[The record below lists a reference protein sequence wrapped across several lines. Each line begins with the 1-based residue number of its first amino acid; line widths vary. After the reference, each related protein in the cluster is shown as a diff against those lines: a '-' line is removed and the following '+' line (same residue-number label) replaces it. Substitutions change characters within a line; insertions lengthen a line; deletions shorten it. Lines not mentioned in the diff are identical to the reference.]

1 MTDVRKTPWHLW
13 VVGAISLLINAFPV
27 ADFTLTNMQNEFWL
41 SPLTAAQRSFILGA
55 PLWSDACW
63 ALGGFGAF
71 LGSLLSLL
79 RSRHAVT
86 AFIVS
91 IIGLA
96 GSTLYQHV
104 LNGEATR
111 ALFQNVALYVT
122 ITIWVIMLALLFYAR
137 AMKAKGVLR

>member
-1 MTDVRKTPWHLW
+1 MTEVGKTPWHLW
-13 VVGAISLLINAFPV
+13 VVGVVSLLINAFPV

-55 PLWSDACW
+55 PLWADACW

-71 LGSLLSLL
+71 IGSLLLL
-79 RSRHAVT
+79 MRSRHAVT
-86 AFIVS
+86 AFILS
-91 IIGLA
+91 IVGLA

-104 LNGEATR
+104 LQGETTR
-111 ALFQNVALYVT
+111 ELFQNVALYVT
-122 ITIWVIMLALLFYAR
+122 LTIWAIMLALLFYAR

>member
-1 MTDVRKTPWHLW
+1 MTDAVKTPWHLW
-13 VVGAISLLINAFPV
+13 VVGAVSLLINAFPV

-71 LGSLLSLL
+71 LGSLLLL
-79 RSRHAVT
+79 MRSRHAVT

-96 GSTLYQHV
+96 GTTLYQHV
-104 LNGEATR
+104 LAGETTR
-111 ALFQNVALYVT
+111 ALFQNIALYVT
-122 ITIWVIMLALLFYAR
+122 LTIWVIMLALLFYAR